1 MRTVLCLNPFENQ
14 VYFHTKIARP
24 TSSLSSTSL
33 NPFMNQVYFNWVW
46 NIWIVSSMTLRLNP
60 FESQVYF
67 YSGPGKA
74 ARGAGLRQQNNI
86 NCYIWKEMFLYS
98 SCEKM
103 YKIKIV
109 ITS

>member
-1 MRTVLCLNPFENQ
+1 MNQ
-14 VYFHTKIARP
+14 VYFHCANDKNKA
-24 TSSLSSTSL
+24 
-33 NPFMNQVYFNWVW
+33 
-46 NIWIVSSMTLRLNP
+46 VSAKNSLNP

-98 SCEKM
+98 SCEKN
-103 YKIKIV
+103 V
-109 ITS
+109 